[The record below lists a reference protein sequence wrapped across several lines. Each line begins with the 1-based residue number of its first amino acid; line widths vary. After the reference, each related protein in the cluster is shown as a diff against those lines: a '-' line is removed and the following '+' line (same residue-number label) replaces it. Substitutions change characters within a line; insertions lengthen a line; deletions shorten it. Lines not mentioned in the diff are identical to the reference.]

1 VDEEYQYK
9 FNDLRTTLTIAS
21 LFGFIAIF
29 ISCLGLLGLST
40 FMIESRVKEISIRKV
55 MGGSVSSIVKFLSVD
70 ALKPIVVAIVLFS
83 PMAWWAMNWWLQ
95 SFDYRISLEL
105 WVFLFSGAIILTIA
119 LITVTW
125 QTIGAARENP
135 VKSLRAN

>member
-1 VDEEYQYK
+1 
-9 FNDLRTTLTIAS
+9 
-21 LFGFIAIF
+21 
-29 ISCLGLLGLST
+29 
-40 FMIESRVKEISIRKV
+40 
-55 MGGSVSSIVKFLSVD
+55 VD